1 MGEKITD
8 PLADTEGTP
17 DPAKD
22 RRGFNYTLRIQYRK
36 WRDIPVRDFILRQ
49 DETKAH
55 NNVARWRIR
64 RVDGG
69 DGGSG
74 GTDQTGPLYVNA
86 PEDMAASRRCKSSLV
101 HAGLATWSSLS
112 ADLLHA
118 LWLGKESTHKAFYT
132 GRIRTSGNLLKAM
145 QLGEVF
151 QEAERIYPTV
161 ARKYGLDGA

>member
-1 MGEKITD
+1 MAVFADQEQFYAVMQEVFDYVVRHPQHTESFTRSNLVIRMRTTEPNAEILLDGRQP
-8 PLADTEGTP
+8 PLQVFFGPTP
-17 DPAKD
+17 
-22 RRGFNYTLRIQYRK
+22 
-36 WRDIPVRDFILRQ
+36 
-49 DETKAH
+49 
-55 NNVARWRIR
+55 
-64 RVDGG
+64 
-69 DGGSG
+69 
-74 GTDQTGPLYVNA
+74 
-86 PEDMAASRRCKSSLV
+86 
-101 HAGLATWSSLS
+101 GLANLEVAMP